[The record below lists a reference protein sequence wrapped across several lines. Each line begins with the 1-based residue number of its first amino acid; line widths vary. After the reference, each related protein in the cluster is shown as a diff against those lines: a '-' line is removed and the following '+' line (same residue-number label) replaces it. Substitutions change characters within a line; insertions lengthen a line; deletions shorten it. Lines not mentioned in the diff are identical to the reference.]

1 MNLAKNLVLQVDA
14 LTLQPQNLT
23 LAKPQHLFQNHH
35 QDEFPRHLV
44 CERVDIL
51 ELGDDIL
58 VAVFD
63 PVRHQCARVRQQ
75 SWHGQQFP
83 MPARYDGII
92 VQSVGGFA
100 CPIALVCPMLTTE
113 FFHHW
118 RTIAEVMSTSEKR
131 RSNRGDGWSASRVLL
146 LGSLANALAIE
157 FLELYTQ
164 SQEKSMK

>member
-1 MNLAKNLVLQVDA
+1 
-14 LTLQPQNLT
+14 
-23 LAKPQHLFQNHH
+23 
-35 QDEFPRHLV
+35 
-44 CERVDIL
+44 
-51 ELGDDIL
+51 
-58 VAVFD
+58 
-63 PVRHQCARVRQQ
+63 
-75 SWHGQQFP
+75 

-100 CPIALVCPMLTTE
+100 RPIALVCPMLATE

-157 FLELYTQ
+157 FIVLRVLDVSARGYVDSARSWRESGALPCPGSWSAFLPVRRAAIQ
-164 SQEKSMK
+164 